1 MVLDLLRED
10 RTRYPHVDVK
20 FDTTQPAM
28 SPILLHLRPHIDLL
42 FSPRAQR
49 LHTISIRRL
58 RHLPTSSSPA
68 NLTLRYFPHGRAES
82 PMHRA
87 ESPGGGSHE
96 SLILCS
102 PTTILRRSGVNKVFG
117 PTYQGDTLSFPG
129 IWFAFDEDGGS
140 PLPYSHLHHPSSPRL
155 GAPSTTPP
163 SGKGSVDRNAEVK
176 RVAICQRVK
185 EAYDALGEVMECSI
199 MDGEVRTVI
208 AEVWGPRFAP
218 PLPTSTD
225 ASM

>member
-1 MVLDLLRED
+1 MLDLLRED
-10 RTRYPHVDVK
+10 RTHYPHVDVK
-20 FDTTQPAM
+20 FDTTHPAT

-58 RHLPTSSSPA
+58 QHVPTISSPA
-68 NLTLRYFPHGRAES
+68 NLTLRYFPHRRAES

-87 ESPGGGSHE
+87 ESPGSGSHE
-96 SLILCS
+96 SLILSS
-102 PTTILRRSGVNKVFG
+102 PENVLRKSGVNRVFG
-117 PTYQGDTLSFPG
+117 PTYQGVTLSFPG

-140 PLPYSHLHHPSSPRL
+140 PLPYSHLHHPSPPRL

-163 SGKGSVDRNAEVK
+163 SSKGSVDRDAEVK
-176 RVAICQRVK
+176 RIVICQRTK
-185 EAYDALGEVMECSI
+185 EAHDALGEVIECCI

-208 AEVWGPRFAP
+208 AEVCKPGFAP
-218 PLPTSTD
+218 TFT
-225 ASM
+225 